1 MRRMTRRENCAAYGH
16 RGDAVRIPYYT
27 NGSDTEECDEDGYL
41 TGRLLRQYKITCHVC
56 GEVTRTTI
64 PIERGER

>member
-1 MRRMTRRENCAAYGH
+1 MRRMTGRENCAAYGH

-27 NGSDTEECDEDGYL
+27 NGSDTEECDED
-41 TGRLLRQYKITCHVC
+41 
-56 GEVTRTTI
+56 TRTTI